1 MAITQCYLDRQGRH
15 EPAPFD
21 DLEGPPALRNE
32 RLRVCVVVFAGVSD
46 HGCLLLLMSP
56 STGYSLPVTL
66 ERGAATVRTVITAAI
81 RAAGRTSGRLG
92 DADDHPVEVGVEEPA
107 DAHLRT
113 PPETS
118 TFSPVTQ
125 RRLSETSAVLAS
137 AVSSGCPTRPS
148 LLGEGVPHGLA
159 VTHRASI
166 DIGSRGSGSNR
177 VKAHC
182 AQDRRRSPG
191 PPD

>member
-15 EPAPFD
+15 GKPRSMISRVHA
-21 DLEGPPALRNE
+21 ALRNE

-46 HGCLLLLMSP
+46 HDCLLLLMSP

-66 ERGAATVRTVITAAI
+66 ERGAVTVRTVITAAI

-107 DAHLRT
+107 DAHMRT

-118 TFSPVTQ
+118 TFSP
-125 RRLSETSAVLAS
+125 SP
-137 AVSSGCPTRPS
+137 SGDCRKP
-148 LLGEGVPHGLA
+148 V
-159 VTHRASI
+159 
-166 DIGSRGSGSNR
+166 
-177 VKAHC
+177 
-182 AQDRRRSPG
+182 Q
-191 PPD
+191 